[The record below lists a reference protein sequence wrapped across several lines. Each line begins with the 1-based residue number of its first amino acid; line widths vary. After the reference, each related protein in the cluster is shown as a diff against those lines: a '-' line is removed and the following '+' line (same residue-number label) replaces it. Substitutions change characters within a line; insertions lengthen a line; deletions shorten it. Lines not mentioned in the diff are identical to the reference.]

1 MGTCGECQWGHVVSA
16 SGDMWCE
23 CQWGHVVS
31 ASGDMRCAGVSA
43 LRCNTYTR
51 IHQKRH
57 LAGCT
62 LIKGY
67 SKYMELGY

>member
-1 MGTCGECQWGHVVSA
+1 MPVGWCECQWVHVVSA
-16 SGDMWCE
+16 SGDMWY
-23 CQWGHVVS
+23 
-31 ASGDMRCAGVSA
+31 AGVSA
-43 LRCNTYTR
+43 LGDERCNTYTT

-62 LIKGY
+62 LIKGH